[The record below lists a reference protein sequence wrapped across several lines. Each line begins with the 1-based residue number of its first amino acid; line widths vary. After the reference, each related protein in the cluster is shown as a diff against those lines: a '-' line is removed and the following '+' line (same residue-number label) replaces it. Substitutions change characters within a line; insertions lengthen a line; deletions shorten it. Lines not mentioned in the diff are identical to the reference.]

1 MGVKR
6 IFEGATAAVLAATVL
21 AGAGYVWSR
30 IEAEQRPAP
39 GDLDGSGGGV
49 VERPVQDPQG
59 QGGNGRSRS

>member
-6 IFEGATAAVLAATVL
+6 IFEGATAAVLAAVVL

-39 GDLDGSGGGV
+39 GDIDGPGAV
-49 VERPVQDPQG
+49 VDRPVDDRPG
-59 QGGNGRSRS
+59 QGSNGRSRT